1 MSAIQSDYYTS
12 QSRKLLKQLDKFL
25 TQLRTL
31 LVEHYSEVKAAT
43 MRQEILDEYKRLIPD
58 LPYIGRGNLFTG
70 NLVQSAWAL
79 ALYRVIRRHGGSI
92 EEAGEII
99 HRAVE
104 AEVNR
109 KPAFLRRLKG
119 KLRLSRLAMRMM
131 QSAARRS
138 QKREYPGDWVFE
150 VIEGDGG
157 TFDVGMD
164 VTECGIVKFL
174 HTQGTD
180 ELAPYLCNLDYLVYQ
195 ATGVELR
202 RTMTLSWGCEK
213 CDFRMLGDGD
223 PMEAWPPKFIEKHC
237 GDSAELG
244 ER

>member
-1 MSAIQSDYYTS
+1 MSVIQSDYYTS
-12 QSRKLLKQLDKFL
+12 RSRKLLKQFDKFL
-25 TQLRTL
+25 TQSRTL
-31 LVEHYSEVKAAT
+31 LVKRYGEVQAAT
-43 MRQEILDEYKRLIPD
+43 MHRETLDEYERLIPD

-79 ALYRVIRRHGGSI
+79 ALYRVIWRHGGSV

-99 HRAVE
+99 HRALE
-104 AEVNR
+104 TEVNR

-119 KLRLSRLAMRMM
+119 KLRLSRWAVRMM
-131 QSAARRS
+131 QNAARRS
-138 QKREYPGDWVFE
+138 QRREYPGDWVFE
-150 VIEGDGG
+150 VVEGDGRA
-157 TFDVGMD
+157 FDVGMD

-174 HTQGTD
+174 QAQDAD

-213 CDFRMLGDGD
+213 CDFRMLGDGES
-223 PMEAWPPKFIEKHC
+223 MEAWPPRFVEKHC
-237 GDSAELG
+237 GDSAE
-244 ER
+244 

>member
-1 MSAIQSDYYTS
+1 VSVMQSDYYTS
-12 QSRKLLKQLDKFL
+12 RSSKLLDQLDKFL
-25 TQLRTL
+25 TQSRTL
-31 LVEHYSEVKAAT
+31 LIKHYGEVQAAT
-43 MRQEILDEYKRLIPD
+43 MHRETLDEYERLIPD

-79 ALYRVIRRHGGSI
+79 ALYRVIRRHGGSV

-99 HRAVE
+99 HRAEE

-109 KPAFLRRLKG
+109 EPAFLRRLKG
-119 KLRLSRLAMRMM
+119 KFRLSRWAVRMM
-131 QSAARRS
+131 QNAARRS
-138 QKREYPGDWVFE
+138 QKQEYPGDWVFE
-150 VIEGDGG
+150 VVEGDGR

-174 HTQGTD
+174 HAQDAD

-195 ATGVELR
+195 STGVELR

-213 CDFRMLGDGD
+213 CDFRMLGLDFCSG
-223 PMEAWPPKFIEKHC
+223 P
-237 GDSAELG
+237 
-244 ER
+244 

>member
-1 MSAIQSDYYTS
+1 MSVIQSDYYTS
-12 QSRKLLKQLDKFL
+12 RSRKLLKQLDKFL

-31 LVEHYSEVKAAT
+31 LVERYGEVQAAT
-43 MRQEILDEYKRLIPD
+43 MHRETCDEYERLIPD

-79 ALYRVIRRHGGSI
+79 ALYRVIRRHGGSV

-99 HRAVE
+99 YRALE
-104 AEVNR
+104 AQLNR

-119 KLRLSRLAMRMM
+119 KLRLSRWAVRMM
-131 QSAARRS
+131 QNAARRS

-150 VIEGDGG
+150 VVEGDGRA
-157 TFDVGMD
+157 FDVGMD

-174 HTQGTD
+174 QAQDAD
-180 ELAPYLCNLDYLVYQ
+180 ELAPYLCDLDYLVYQ

-202 RTMTLSWGCEK
+202 RTMTLSCGYEK
-213 CDFRMLGDGD
+213 CDFRMLG
-223 PMEAWPPKFIEKHC
+223 K
-237 GDSAELG
+237 
-244 ER
+244 